1 MWKDVTVVRK
11 KLGRKCTQFGE
22 THVIAFTA
30 FLFQKYRNP
39 MPMTKWQKIWQHDIN
54 VKRRIIFTNF
64 MKVKPN
70 VYLGLTLKFVPLKIF
85 DFQTYFNILFLHLL
99 EICRFVCPWGT
110 CWSAWDTW
118 SGSLWQSHTAPV
130 KMIKSDFFRQKLP
143 IGNHL
148 LLFGHPQSLQL
159 IQNRQPTENVL
170 LHEMVKC
177 GDFGILIT
185 TLHTSCYLRGHS
197 GVIWTNKPNSQNYQN
212 RLFDDKKLLHLP
224 KF

>member
-70 VYLGLTLKFVPLKIF
+70 VYLGLTLKISPLKMF
-85 DFQTYFNILFLHLL
+85 DFQTYFKILFLHSL

-130 KMIKSDFFRQKLP
+130 KMIKSDFFRQNWKSPLALWTSTVPAAYSEQTTHWKCSFTWNGEMWGFWNLDNDITYQLLP
-143 IGNHL
+143 
-148 LLFGHPQSLQL
+148 
-159 IQNRQPTENVL
+159 
-170 LHEMVKC
+170 
-177 GDFGILIT
+177 
-185 TLHTSCYLRGHS
+185 
-197 GVIWTNKPNSQNYQN
+197 
-212 RLFDDKKLLHLP
+212 
-224 KF
+224 

>member
-70 VYLGLTLKFVPLKIF
+70 VYLGLTLKISPLKMF
-85 DFQTYFNILFLHLL
+85 DFQTYFKILFLHSL

-130 KMIKSDFFRQKLP
+130 KMIKSDFLGRNFQLEITSCSLDIHSPCSLFRTDNPLKM
-143 IGNHL
+143 
-148 LLFGHPQSLQL
+148 FFYMKWW
-159 IQNRQPTENVL
+159 NV
-170 LHEMVKC
+170 
-177 GDFGILIT
+177 GILE
-185 TLHTSCYLRGHS
+185 S
-197 GVIWTNKPNSQNYQN
+197 W
-212 RLFDDKKLLHLP
+212 
-224 KF
+224 

>member
-70 VYLGLTLKFVPLKIF
+70 VYLGLTLNNFPLKMF
-85 DFQTYFNILFLHLL
+85 DFQSSFFYTHLKFAGLCVHGELVEVHGTHEADPCGNHIQHLSRWSSQIFLGRNFQL
-99 EICRFVCPWGT
+99 EITSC
-110 CWSAWDTW
+110 
-118 SGSLWQSHTAPV
+118 SLDIHSPCSLFRTDNPL
-130 KMIKSDFFRQKLP
+130 KMFFYMKWW
-143 IGNHL
+143 
-148 LLFGHPQSLQL
+148 
-159 IQNRQPTENVL
+159 NV
-170 LHEMVKC
+170 
-177 GDFGILIT
+177 GILE
-185 TLHTSCYLRGHS
+185 S
-197 GVIWTNKPNSQNYQN
+197 W
-212 RLFDDKKLLHLP
+212 
-224 KF
+224 